1 MTFYFERLVDF
12 VGAHPQLS
20 FLAVFLL
27 ALSEAVPVIGT
38 VVPGSTLIL
47 AISALATAA
56 GITPWGLLVAAVV
69 GAIAGDGFSFW
80 LGHRYHRQI
89 LRGWPL
95 NRFPWLIE
103 RSTQLI
109 RKYGIASVFLARF
122 TAVVRAFVPL
132 LAGVL
137 RMSSGHFYVAN
148 ILSALVWAAIHIFP
162 GVLVGLAIAFGGA
175 HAPEL
180 SIAAVGVL
188 ILAWIAWRMIE
199 RKTASIVDRSGNH
212 DSTGSGASESGP
224 RPIAHQ
230 TAPEAARPASPGDP
244 ASDAPTQRAK
254 TFGTPSDSARLL
266 SSPQNPSGDPR

>member
-1 MTFYFERLVDF
+1 MTLYFERLIDF

-56 GITPWGLLVAAVV
+56 GITPWALLVAAVL

-89 LRGWPL
+89 LSGWPL

-103 RSTQLI
+103 RSAQFI
-109 RKYGIASVFLARF
+109 RKYGITSVFLARF

-132 LAGVL
+132 LAGIM
-137 RMSSGHFYVAN
+137 RMSSPRFYVAN
-148 ILSALVWAAIHIFP
+148 ILSALVWAPMHVFP
-162 GVLVGLAIAFGGA
+162 GVLLGLAIAFGGA
-175 HAPEL
+175 HAPQL
-180 SIAAVGVL
+180 SLAAVGVL
-188 ILAWIAWRMIE
+188 ILGWIAWSMI
-199 RKTASIVDRSGNH
+199 RNKTAAFFGVRSQPTGARIRRTQIFPAAHFPDRPHWTAELEKQIRSG
-212 DSTGSGASESGP
+212 D
-224 RPIAHQ
+224 Q
-230 TAPEAARPASPGDP
+230 ARALGLDVRRRCSPTLT
-244 ASDAPTQRAK
+244 S
-254 TFGTPSDSARLL
+254 
-266 SSPQNPSGDPR
+266 

>member
-1 MTFYFERLVDF
+1 MTSYFERLVEF

-20 FLAVFLL
+20 FVAVFLL

-47 AISALATAA
+47 AVSALATTA
-56 GITPWGLLVAAVV
+56 GVTPWALLIAALA
-69 GAIAGDGFSFW
+69 GAIVGDGFSFW
-80 LGHRYHRQI
+80 LGHNYRRQI

-103 RSTQLI
+103 RSAQLI

-132 LAGVL
+132 LAGIL
-137 RMSSGHFYVAN
+137 RMSTHHFYVAN
-148 ILSALVWAAIHIFP
+148 ILSALVWAPIHIFP

-180 SIAAVGVL
+180 SFAAMGLL
-188 ILAWIAWRMIE
+188 ILAWIAWSIIK
-199 RKTASIVDRSGNH
+199 RKTVSIMDCSANQ
-212 DSTGSGASESGP
+212 DAPGAGTRESAP
-224 RPIAHQ
+224 RPVAHQ
-230 TAPEAARPASPGDP
+230 TAPDIARLESPGGS
-244 ASDAPTQRAK
+244 ASGQPRQRAK
-254 TFGTPSDSARLL
+254 ACGTH
-266 SSPQNPSGDPR
+266 

>member
-1 MTFYFERLVDF
+1 VTPNVLWMERINKGGVVKGGSGRSWHRDPMTFYFERLVDF

-47 AISALATAA
+47 AISALATTA
-56 GITPWGLLVAAVV
+56 GITPWGLLVAAVA

-103 RSTQLI
+103 RSAQLI

-137 RMSSGHFYVAN
+137 KMSSRHFYVAN
-148 ILSALVWAAIHIFP
+148 ILSALMWAPLHVFP
-162 GVLVGLAIAFGGA
+162 GVLVGLAIAFGSA
-175 HAPEL
+175 HSPQL
-180 SIAAVGVL
+180 SLAAVGVL
-188 ILAWIAWRMIE
+188 ILALIAWSMIK
-199 RKTASIVDRSGNH
+199 RKMAIVVECPAGQTRLDQAPASKP
-212 DSTGSGASESGP
+212 AP
-224 RPIAHQ
+224 RP
-230 TAPEAARPASPGDP
+230 PESYIVRE
-244 ASDAPTQRAK
+244 
-254 TFGTPSDSARLL
+254 L
-266 SSPQNPSGDPR
+266 

>member
-1 MTFYFERLVDF
+1 LVDF
-12 VGAHPQLS
+12 VGAHPHLS

-56 GITPWGLLVAAVV
+56 GITPWGLLVAAVA

-95 NRFPWLIE
+95 NRFPRLIE
-103 RSTQLI
+103 RSAQSI
-109 RKYGIASVFLARF
+109 RKYGVASVFLARF

-148 ILSALVWAAIHIFP
+148 ILSALVWAPMHIFP

-180 SIAAVGVL
+180 SFAAIGVL
-188 ILAWIAWRMIE
+188 ILAWIAWSMIK
-199 RKTASIVDRSGNH
+199 RKTASIMDRSGNQ
-212 DSTGSGASESGP
+212 DAPGSGTRESAP
-224 RPIAHQ
+224 PPIAHQ
-230 TAPEAARPASPGDP
+230 TAPDVARLASPGDL
-244 ASDAPTQRAK
+244 ASGPPRQRAK
-254 TFGTPSDSARLL
+254 TCGTHNDSARLL
-266 SSPQNPSGDPR
+266 FSPQNPSGDQR